1 VATPEEFGKV
11 FGKEEAESLLRA
23 CRKKAR
29 KLEIEAE
36 GKYTPD
42 SF

>member
-1 VATPEEFGKV
+1 MATAEEFGKV
-11 FGKEEAESLLRA
+11 FGKEEATSLLKA